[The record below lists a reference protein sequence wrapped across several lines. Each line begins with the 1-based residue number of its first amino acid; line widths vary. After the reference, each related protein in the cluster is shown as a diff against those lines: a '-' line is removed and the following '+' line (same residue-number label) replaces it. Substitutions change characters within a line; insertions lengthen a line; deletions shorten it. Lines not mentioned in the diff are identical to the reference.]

1 MSIFKDML
9 IYNAKIKKVGYSSSA
24 SSFITKTITLNL
36 TEYSTEEKTFA
47 YIRTVASGSISIKI
61 LKDSISTSAPEILLK
76 DENDKTIA
84 TFDFS
89 TSAGNSSRKTVS
101 VQALHQYKLTYKC
114 PNENVELP
122 SSVIITYYEIDDN
135 NLVSVRSV

>member
-9 IYNAKIKKVGYSSSA
+9 IYNAKTKKVGYSSSA
-24 SSFITKTITLNL
+24 SSLITKTITLNL

-47 YIRTVASGSISIKI
+47 YIGTVASGSISIKI
-61 LKDSISTSAPEILLK
+61 IKDGMSTSWPEMLLK
-76 DENDKTIA
+76 DENDKIIA
-84 TFDFS
+84 TF
-89 TSAGNSSRKTVS
+89 NSSASGVYYRQTVS

-114 PNENVELP
+114 PDENVELP

-135 NLVSVRSV
+135 SLVSVRSV

>member
-9 IYNAKIKKVGYSSSA
+9 IYNAKTKKVGYSSSA
-24 SSFITKTITLNL
+24 SSLITKTITLNL

-47 YIRTVASGSISIKI
+47 YIGTVASGSISIKI
-61 LKDSISTSAPEILLK
+61 IKDGMTTSAPEILLK

-89 TSAGNSSRKTVS
+89 LSEHSRQTVS

-114 PNENVELP
+114 PDENVELP

-135 NLVSVRSV
+135 SLVSVRSV